1 MLAVCGGLYIKLC
14 FEVPV
19 FESICHDVSEE
30 KPRLGGG
37 KKLKRRQ
44 LSALKGL
51 EVKGIKTTLADKGN
65 SLGVNKQIQ
74 RQTC

>member
-1 MLAVCGGLYIKLC
+1 MCRRKSLV
-14 FEVPV
+14 
-19 FESICHDVSEE
+19 
-30 KPRLGGG
+30 LGGE

-44 LSALKGL
+44 LSVLKGQ